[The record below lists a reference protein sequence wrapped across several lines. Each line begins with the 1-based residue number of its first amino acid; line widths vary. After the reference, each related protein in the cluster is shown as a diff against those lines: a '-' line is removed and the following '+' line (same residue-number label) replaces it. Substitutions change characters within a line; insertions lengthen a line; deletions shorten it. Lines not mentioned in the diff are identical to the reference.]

1 MTSFR
6 LDLPTELVF
15 KILTHV
21 LAHSVHKV
29 VMSPDPDIDW
39 FLNVH
44 HTLSSV
50 CFSFREIMRGI
61 STKAFQYTPSTGATD
76 VATHS
81 LPEHVHRQ
89 LRNLR
94 QLGKVVRE
102 PSVGS
107 FTLESLDPTAPQ
119 LVQGYSLYIAIV
131 YLRTQ
136 ASRSTREIYRSTSV
150 TIFGAVITLSKVLY
164 SRIAPREVSVMLQAA
179 TEDEAELSNIG
190 VLLVKKFTALSDLLD
205 SIDGSESSEEKE
217 SEDSQSESESKP
229 DPSKLKIDLEQLI
242 TIICALD
249 IEFLSLLQRTSDNQG
264 QPLPCCNPLWLA
276 QLPDVQST
284 LSRLVD
290 VGDRH
295 PEFIEADHRERLDKL
310 FERWTSPPAETTSE
324 EDSES

>member
-1 MTSFR
+1 MSMTSESN
-6 LDLPTELVF
+6 LPAKVVF

-21 LAHSVHKV
+21 LAYSVHQV

-50 CFSFREIMRGI
+50 CVSFREIMHQI
-61 STKAFQYTPSTGATD
+61 STEAFQYTPSTDATD

-81 LPEHVHRQ
+81 LPEHVHRR

-94 QLGKVVRE
+94 RLGKVVRE

-136 ASRSTREIYRSTSV
+136 ASRSTREIYKSTSV

-190 VLLVKKFTALSDLLD
+190 VLLVKKLTGLSDLLD
-205 SIDGSESSEEKE
+205 SVERSEYSSGVL
-217 SEDSQSESESKP
+217 ESESKP
-229 DPSKLKIDLEQLI
+229 DPSKLKTDLEQLI
-242 TIICALD
+242 TTICALD
-249 IEFLSLLQRTSDNQG
+249 IEFLSLLQRSSDNQG
-264 QPLPCCNPLWLA
+264 QPPPCCNPLWLA
-276 QLPDVQST
+276 QLPDVQTT
-284 LSRLVD
+284 LSKLVD
-290 VGDRH
+290 VSGQH
-295 PEFIEADHRERLDKL
+295 PELVERDFRERLDKL